1 MATTSAAVLAYRPCF
16 VSESATGAQVSTQLI
31 VVNPRGLSSTAAGVA
46 VTPKLIEIQPTL
58 IKVPDPART
67 VGLRQHRVLAPALS
81 ASWCPRRGRHAQAHH
96 QGFQPSSSWCLPS
109 SCRVPGAVSWR
120 MEVLHVGHC
129 VFTTFRG
136 VPTALGYWAGCI

>member
-58 IKVPDPART
+58 IKVPHPAPPGMSGQCR
-67 VGLRQHRVLAPALS
+67 
-81 ASWCPRRGRHAQAHH
+81 AQAARGTCTVTV
-96 QGFQPSSSWCLPS
+96 QVFSMAITPKLIKVSTPPSSGRLFLIQ
-109 SCRVPGAVSWR
+109 GD
-120 MEVLHVGHC
+120 
-129 VFTTFRG
+129 
-136 VPTALGYWAGCI
+136 